1 VNVVDQLASQPA
13 QVDVSLTEGVDI
25 VWKDGHASHY
35 YVRALRAACPC
46 ATCVDLHGSGKRHE
60 PATTNSAAA
69 PALLPIFKPTGST
82 LTAVKPVGRYAL
94 NFIFSDG
101 HNTGIFTWEYLR
113 ELCPC
118 PMCHP
123 SRQVERPF

>member
-1 VNVVDQLASQPA
+1 MSVVDQRASQPA

-25 VWKDGHASHY
+25 VWQDGHASHFPIA
-35 YVRALRAACPC
+35 ALRAACPC
-46 ATCVDLHGSGKRHE
+46 ATCVDLHGSGKRHNLNE
-60 PATTNSAAA
+60 PAASNTAAA
-69 PALLPIFKPTGST
+69 PVLLPIFKPTGST

-123 SRQVERPF
+123 SQ